1 MYTYCNI
8 CGKWIHQDAI
18 YHLKDSVVCQY
29 CYKDSLASKQAEPL
43 ALPAY
48 AGLTETIE
56 SAELCEKCYRYKPV
70 STMRDAG
77 YYDNDVVI
85 RACSDC
91 ITL

>member
-8 CGKWIHQDAI
+8 CDKWLHQDYF

-29 CYKDSLASKQAEPL
+29 CYLASKQAEPL
-43 ALPAY
+43 SLPAY
-48 AGLTETIE
+48 AGLIESTET
-56 SAELCEKCYRYKPV
+56 AELCEKCFRYKPV
-70 STMRDAG
+70 STMFNAG
-77 YYDNDVVI
+77 YYDNNVVI